1 MKKMIISVLFAPLMA
16 LAQNY
21 PSPTFSS
28 LTLLNGFTATGLVTT
43 SDLAVQAGNTILA
56 NATGSSSSPTAF
68 AMPSCSGASNVL
80 QWKSGAGFTCANNYV
95 LNQPSTGQYWAQ
107 NGANINRL
115 NDRVLIGGATASDAS
130 YPPVSND
137 WFSQFQNS
145 IGYSNAVPVA
155 TLNVSPYPNAN
166 FQPVAAE
173 FSAQSLYAASAG
185 ASTIGTASY
194 AVNNSASHAT
204 GAWAF
209 YGEAHKT
216 SAATASV
223 YGMELD
229 TRTTTGAS
237 ISPTPYQQGNVV
249 GLQLASGAGVQGV
262 QLTASISGTT
272 LTVTSA
278 SSVLPPYAIE
288 VGQYVYGVGVT
299 PGTMI
304 TALGTGTGGTG
315 TYTVN
320 NSQTVSSEY
329 MVASPQY
336 DASSAIQIESNP
348 VKFQSGIVFGA
359 TSLVGSDGVTG
370 TATALSLAKGH
381 EIQWYYPGGF
391 AGPSIV
397 STVSNGSFNTGLNFT
412 NSGLQISGPSGVALA
427 YFSPISSAAN
437 YLSFNAATSGNA
449 PNIVA
454 NGTDA
459 NVKLSLQGQGNAG
472 VAIQGQQAG
481 SNAAAGYVGESP
493 SFTNLGPINLTSG
506 TPVNVASMPLSAGD
520 WDVMCTGQAVAN
532 SSTTATSYGI
542 GVSTTSATYGS
553 FGSYTSMSGNYPAG
567 NATQTISSPIV
578 RINSAA
584 PTIAYCVMSSTFS
597 VSSMAAQQG
606 YMRARRVQ

>member
-173 FSAQSLYAASAG
+173 FSAQSQYAMSPG
-185 ASTIGTASY
+185 ASTIGTSSY
-194 AVNNSASHAT
+194 AVNNNASYAT

-216 SAATASV
+216 SSATASV

-229 TRTTTGAS
+229 TRTMTGAS
-237 ISPTPYQQGNVV
+237 ISPSPYQQGNVV
-249 GLQLASGAGVQGV
+249 GLQLASGAGVQGIE
-262 QLTASISGTT
+262 LTASISGTT

-278 SSVLPPYAIE
+278 SSVLPPYAIA

-299 PGTMI
+299 PGTTI
-304 TALGTGTGGTG
+304 TALGTGTGGVG

-359 TSLVGSDGVTG
+359 G
-370 TATALSLAKGH
+370 
-381 EIQWYYPGGF
+381 
-391 AGPSIV
+391 
-397 STVSNGSFNTGLNFT
+397 
-412 NSGLQISGPSGVALA
+412 
-427 YFSPISSAAN
+427 
-437 YLSFNAATSGNA
+437 
-449 PNIVA
+449 
-454 NGTDA
+454 
-459 NVKLSLQGQGNAG
+459 
-472 VAIQGQQAG
+472 
-481 SNAAAGYVGESP
+481 
-493 SFTNLGPINLTSG
+493 
-506 TPVNVASMPLSAGD
+506 
-520 WDVMCTGQAVAN
+520 
-532 SSTTATSYGI
+532 
-542 GVSTTSATYGS
+542 
-553 FGSYTSMSGNYPAG
+553 
-567 NATQTISSPIV
+567 
-578 RINSAA
+578 AA
-584 PTIAYCVMSSTFS
+584 PRI
-597 VSSMAAQQG
+597 
-606 YMRARRVQ
+606 